1 MVNEMVSVIIPTY
14 NREQVIGRSI
24 ASVLNQTYPYF
35 ELLIVD
41 DGSVDRT
48 KQVVERISDERIR
61 YIALD
66 KNQGVGR
73 ARNIGMQEARYDFI
87 AFLDSDDEW
96 MPEKLELQMEKMM
109 HSIGKLRGGEE
120 LGAVYCRMDTVSRK
134 TGERYIYPPVSLDKE
149 ILEGQIF
156 NQLLVKNLIG
166 MPTLL
171 IRRECME
178 KVGGF
183 KESLKCLE
191 DYEWILRIAEVYRIG
206 LVEQPLLRVHKS
218 AGSISLNTGA
228 YVLTKCYLISKYRR
242 EMAEVNVLD
251 KAETELLSLAK
262 EINLYEETKELLTR
276 NFEL

>member
-1 MVNEMVSVIIPTY
+1 MVNDMVSIVIPTY

-24 ASVLNQTYPYF
+24 VSVLNQTYPYF

-41 DGSVDRT
+41 DGSVDQT
-48 KQVVERISDERIR
+48 KQVVEQISDERIH

-66 KNQGVGR
+66 KNQGVGH
-73 ARNIGMQEARYDFI
+73 ARNIGMQEAKHDFI

-96 MPEKLELQMEKMM
+96 MPEKLQLQMEKMLN
-109 HSIGKLRGGEE
+109 SPER
-120 LGAVYCRMDTVSRK
+120 LGAVYCRMDTMSRK
-134 TGERYIYPPVSLDKE
+134 TGERHIYPPMSLNKE
-149 ILEGQIF
+149 NMEGQIF
-156 NQLLVKNLIG
+156 NQLLEKNLIG

-206 LVEQPLLRVHKS
+206 LVDQPLLRVYKL
-218 AGSISLNTGA
+218 AGSISSNVGA
-228 YVLTKCYLISKYRR
+228 YVLTRCYLISKYRR
-242 EMAEVNVLD
+242 EMAEANILD
-251 KAETELLSLAK
+251 QAETELLNHAAK
-262 EINLYEETKELLTR
+262 INLYEEIKELLTR
-276 NFEL
+276 DFEL

>member
-1 MVNEMVSVIIPTY
+1 MLNEMVSVIIPTY

-48 KQVVERISDERIR
+48 KQVVEQISDERIR

-66 KNQGVGR
+66 KNQGVGH

-96 MPEKLELQMEKMM
+96 MPEKLELQMEKMLK
-109 HSIGKLRGGEE
+109 SPEK
-120 LGAVYCRMDTVSRK
+120 LGAVYCRMDTMSRK
-134 TGERYIYPPVSLDKE
+134 TGERHIYPPMSLDKE

-156 NQLLVKNLIG
+156 NQLLVKNLVG

-178 KVGGF
+178 KVGGGL

-191 DYEWILRIAEVYRIG
+191 DYEWILRIAEVHRIG
-206 LVEQPLLRVHKS
+206 LVDQPLLRVHKL
-218 AGSISLNTGA
+218 AGSISSNAGA
-228 YVLTKCYLISKYRR
+228 YVLTRCYLISKYRK
-242 EMAEVNVLD
+242 EMEEANVLEQ
-251 KAETELLSLAK
+251 AETEILSLAK
-262 EINLYEETKELLTR
+262 EINLYKETKELLNS